1 MLSDRGAAVVGARRK
16 QGHRGSRRARQRGPG
31 LARRSKTTRTA
42 GPQTKG
48 KPRSRH
54 CQLPAAMGAAHAGG
68 AATGK
73 HLTLPGGRQG
83 GDTSG
88 RVRASTGPEIND
100 A

>member
-1 MLSDRGAAVVGARRK
+1 
-16 QGHRGSRRARQRGPG
+16 
-31 LARRSKTTRTA
+31 
-42 GPQTKG
+42 
-48 KPRSRH
+48 
-54 CQLPAAMGAAHAGG
+54 MGAAHAGG